1 MAWVVDS
8 CVILDVAL
16 GESAWSIPSARLLD
30 RFVADGLVACPVSMV
45 EIAPYFDGDVDKEQV
60 FLDLIDIR
68 HDWDWLPEDTETA
81 AGAWA
86 RQVYLKREKKVGKR
100 PVADILI
107 GAFAMRAGGLLTR
120 NACHFKTVFP
130 GLRIEAP
137 VLS

>member
-8 CVILDVAL
+8 CVMLDVAL
-16 GESAWSIPSARLLD
+16 GASAWSVSSARLLD
-30 RFVADGLVACPVSMV
+30 RFGADGLVACPVSMV
-45 EIAPYFDGDVDKEQV
+45 EIAPYFEGDVEKERV
-60 FLDLIDIR
+60 FLDQLEIR
-68 HDWDWLPEDTETA
+68 HDWDWMPEDTETA
-81 AGAWA
+81 AEAWA
-86 RQVYLKREKKVGKR
+86 RQVYFKREKKVGKR

>member
-8 CVILDVAL
+8 CVLLDVAL
-16 GESAWSIPSARLLD
+16 GESAWSLPSARLLD

-45 EIAPYFDGDVDKEQV
+45 EIAPYFDGDVDKERV
-60 FLDLIDIR
+60 FLDQIDIR
-68 HDWDWLPEDTETA
+68 HDRDWLPEDTEKA
-81 AGAWA
+81 AEAWA

-120 NACHFKTVFP
+120 NASHFKTVFP

>member
-8 CVILDVAL
+8 CVMLDVAL
-16 GESAWSIPSARLLD
+16 GASAWSVSSARLLD

-45 EIAPYFDGDVDKEQV
+45 EIAPYFDGDVEKELV
-60 FLDLIDIR
+60 FLDQLEIR
-68 HDWDWLPEDTETA
+68 HDWDWMPEDTETA
-81 AGAWA
+81 AEAWA

>member
-8 CVILDVAL
+8 CVMLDVAL
-16 GESAWSIPSARLLD
+16 GASAWSVSSARLLD

-45 EIAPYFDGDVDKEQV
+45 EIAPYFEGDIEKEWV
-60 FLDLIDIR
+60 FLDQLEIR
-68 HDWDWLPEDTETA
+68 HDWDWMPEDTETA
-81 AGAWA
+81 AEAWA
-86 RQVYLKREKKVGKR
+86 RQVYLKRDKRVGKR